1 MPGQR
6 RTKEAVAVLKTQE
19 GAAKLLE
26 LAEQG
31 KGIDVIAAELGM
43 PRGAITKWLDAPE
56 HAELF
61 TRARTRAADHLA
73 HQALEISDD
82 IDGDVARDR
91 LRVDTRKWLASKW
104 NQAQYGDSKGVQV
117 NLNMADLHLQ
127 AVKIVKPVHE
137 PDVLTLEAEDAP
149 QQTE

>member
-6 RTKEAVAVLKTQE
+6 RTKEALAVLKTPE
-19 GAAKLLE
+19 GAGRILE

-31 KGIDVIAAELGM
+31 KGIDVIAAELGI

-73 HQALEISDD
+73 QQALEISDD
-82 IDGDVARDR
+82 TTGDVARDR

-104 NQAQYGDSKGVQV
+104 NQAQYGDSKGLAV
-117 NLNMADLHLQ
+117 NINLADLHLT
-127 AVKIVKPVHE
+127 AVRTVQPEAPLVIDNE
-137 PDVLTLEAEDAP
+137 PNNEP
-149 QQTE
+149 